1 MIVLNFSHP
10 LTERHLQTISQ
21 LTAQDVAQVIDVP
34 VKFDVSLPFLPQW
47 DALAQSLPLTPLDL
61 QTLPILINLPS
72 LNHIAAL
79 IIAHFHGVTGH
90 FPSIVRL
97 SPVPA
102 STPTVFEVA
111 EIINLQALRDNTRS
125 TYR

>member
-10 LTERHLQTISQ
+10 LTESHLQTISQ
-21 LTAQDVAQVIDVP
+21 LTAQEVAQLIDVP
-34 VKFDVSLPFLPQW
+34 VKFDTSQPFTSQL
-47 DALAQSLPLTPLDL
+47 DALAQTLPLTPTQM

>member
-10 LTERHLQTISQ
+10 LTESHLQTISQ
-21 LTAQDVAQVIDVP
+21 LTAQEVAQVIDVP
-34 VKFDVSLPFLPQW
+34 VKFDASQPFTSQL
-47 DALAQSLPLTPLDL
+47 DALAQTLPLTPTQM

-79 IIAHFHGVTGH
+79 IIAQFHGVTGH

-97 SPVPA
+97 SPVPE
-102 STPTVFEVA
+102 STPTIFEVA
-111 EIINLQALRDNTRS
+111 EIINLQALRDKTRS